1 MALIEAKDLS
11 LGYDGRAILEQLNFT
26 VNAGDYLCIVGENG
40 SGKTTLMKTLLGLA
54 EPLAGEIVFGDGLAK
69 DAIGY
74 LPQQTDAQ
82 KDFPA
87 SCREIVL
94 SGFQGKT
101 GFRPFYSAEEK
112 KAAFAN
118 MERMGIAD
126 LANRS
131 FSALS
136 GGQRQRVL
144 LARALSATRKL
155 LLLDEPVAGLDPNAM
170 NVMYGRIAELN
181 RDGITVIMITHDVRA
196 AVRFATHVL
205 HIGSTV
211 FFGTRDAYLR
221 SGAGRYFLRG
231 EAWNYGTPVKREGW
245 GFEAP
250 AQPEPAAGI
259 SAERYFAE
267 GADGSSPAEPEGG
280 EKE

>member
-1 MALIEAKDLS
+1 MALIQAKDLA

-26 VNAGDYLCIVGENG
+26 VEPGDYLCIVGENG
-40 SGKTTLMKTLLGLA
+40 SGKTTLMKALLGLT
-54 EPLAGEIVFGDGLAK
+54 EPLGGEIVFGDGLSR

-94 SGFQGKT
+94 SGFQGKK
-101 GFRPFYSAEEK
+101 GFRPFYTAEEK
-112 KAAFAN
+112 RAALEN
-118 MERMGIAD
+118 MKRMGVETLAD
-126 LANRS
+126 RS

-170 NVMYGRIAELN
+170 NVMYERIGELN
-181 RDGITVIMITHDVRA
+181 RGGITVIMITHDVRA
-196 AVRFATHVL
+196 AVRYATHIL
-205 HIGSTV
+205 HIGMTV

-231 EAWNYGTPVKREGW
+231 ETWNYGTPVRHDGW
-245 GFEAP
+245 GVEMP
-250 AQPEPAAGI
+250 QET
-259 SAERYFAE
+259 
-267 GADGSSPAEPEGG
+267 EGG
-280 EKE
+280 EDE